1 MWKLAS
7 GFLVNLW
14 VLVILGDFVLA
25 WGCSLGDCGGVFLDE
40 SWEFGVQAV
49 VQGSLILCS

>member
-1 MWKLAS
+1 M
-7 GFLVNLW
+7 NLW